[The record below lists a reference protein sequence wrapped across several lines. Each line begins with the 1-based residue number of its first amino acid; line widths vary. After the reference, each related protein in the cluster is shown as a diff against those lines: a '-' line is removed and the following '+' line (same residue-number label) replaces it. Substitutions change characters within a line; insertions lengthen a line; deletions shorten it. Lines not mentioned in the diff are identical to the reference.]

1 VMGNS
6 KVAKQHWYGV
16 MGVMGDSKVA
26 KQYSLLFDTL
36 VLIMGVI

>member
-1 VMGNS
+1 MGVMGNS

-26 KQYSLLFDTL
+26 KHILCY
-36 VLIMGVI
+36 LIP